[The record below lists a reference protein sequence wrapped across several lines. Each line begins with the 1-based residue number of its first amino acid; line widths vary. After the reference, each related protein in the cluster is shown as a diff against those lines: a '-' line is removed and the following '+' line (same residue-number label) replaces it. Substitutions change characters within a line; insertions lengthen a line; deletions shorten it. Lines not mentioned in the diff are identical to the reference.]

1 MKIVKNIYPLIK
13 IKLLSDIDFYNKHI
27 KIINLNGYV
36 QFCRFGKN
44 KMKKSVLISYL
55 PIIVSKKS
63 DANSGHLLN
72 TFYIKILDLNQL
84 ILQFFTHILL
94 IIQIIIAY
102 KKFLSPCFQ
111 LLLTNSLTNFCNK
124 NKTGGFSKWLLQTN
138 NYFNSK
144 H

>member
-13 IKLLSDIDFYNKHI
+13 IKLLSDVDFYNKHI

-36 QFCRFGKN
+36 WFCRFGKN

-124 NKTGGFSKWLLQTN
+124 NKTGGFSKWLL
-138 NYFNSK
+138 
-144 H
+144 